1 MNKIT
6 FEQFLEYSKS
16 DLSKIET
23 KIGTITN
30 VERIPK
36 NKKMIKI
43 TVEFANNINKTVI
56 SNIGGNM
63 KDVTLLINK
72 CFPFI
77 TNIEPVEKNG
87 HLSEAIIV
95 ADINENNFD
104 FESGFTVTN

>member
-43 TVEFANNINKTVI
+43 IVNFGNDDTRTVI
-56 SNIGGNM
+56 SNIGN
-63 KDVTLLINK
+63 KLNDINNVINSK
-72 CFPFI
+72 ISFI
-77 TNIEPVEKNG
+77 TNLENVTLCGNI
-87 HLSEAIIV
+87 SEAML
-95 ADINENNFD
+95 DIHDDSEFLDNYFI
-104 FESGFTVTN
+104 SRK

>member
-1 MNKIT
+1 MKANLSNADFNNIFDVLHITSIRVGKI
-6 FEQFLEYSKS
+6 
-16 DLSKIET
+16 I
-23 KIGTITN
+23 N

-63 KDVTLLINK
+63 KDVTLLIN
-72 CFPFI
+72 
-77 TNIEPVEKNG
+77 NIEPVEKNG